1 MKNTYSIV
9 SEFIVGNGRQPDNE
23 AVVTFTDITID
34 ELKDNLSNRKGD
46 LNMNTVIRIV
56 QEPTVQ
62 IEDIKQ
68 FVIEQISK
76 MSNDHLVWLVSERPT
91 LAGCFR
97 VNVSSDRG
105 AITRIMPYDP
115 ADNSLVYDHTTGW
128 ENN

>member
-9 SEFIVGNGRQPDNE
+9 SEFIVGNGKQPDNE

-46 LNMNTVIRIV
+46 LNMDTVIRIV

-62 IEDIKQ
+62 IECIKQ

-76 MSNDHLVWLVSERPT
+76 MSNDHLVWLVSEHPN

-105 AITRIMPYDP
+105 VITRIMPYDP
-115 ADNSLVYDHTTGW
+115 VDNSLVYDHRTGW